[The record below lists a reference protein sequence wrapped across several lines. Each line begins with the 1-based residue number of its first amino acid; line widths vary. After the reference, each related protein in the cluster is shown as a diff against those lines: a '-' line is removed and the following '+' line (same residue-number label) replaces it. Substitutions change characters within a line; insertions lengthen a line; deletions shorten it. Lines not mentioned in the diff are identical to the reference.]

1 MIGKVIRGSDVGRL
15 LCYLYGQGKAN
26 KHTDPHLVA
35 GFSDPADLEPPIRA
49 NGTRD
54 FRRLTGLLAQ
64 PMAALAGSGYPQ
76 PVWHCSV
83 RAAPEDRMLS
93 DHEWA
98 QVASRIM
105 DCTGLALAGDDL
117 GVRWVAVRHAP
128 DHIHLV
134 ATLARQDGDRP
145 TTWNDF
151 YRVRDAC
158 RDAERRFG
166 LRGTAPAD
174 RTAARRATRA
184 ETEQAIRRG
193 WAEAPRAAL
202 RREVSTAAAGS
213 GTEQEFFVRLNR
225 VGVLV
230 RKRYSTT
237 HPGEVTG
244 YAVGLPRHTAS
255 DGGVVWYGGGKLA
268 ADLTLPKL
276 RARWAGTAEDAL
288 HREIPR
294 QVARGLLR
302 YKVLDAAA
310 HARDEAGF
318 FARLREVGVLVRLRF
333 SEINPGQV
341 TGYAVALAGHVDED
355 GEPLWYGGG
364 RLAADLTLPQLR
376 AAWSRR
382 AREAGWKPGT
392 PRWAGS
398 EREALYRHAARQ
410 AATAAEHVH
419 RSARGHPTSA
429 ADTAWAAADA
439 LHSAAR
445 ALHDPELRQA
455 ADAYDRAARPT
466 YGRIPPHTRS
476 GAQLRATARLLA
488 LVGNISGD
496 GTLAVAALLASLL
509 DLAAAVTELRQAQ
522 QHAAQ
527 AAAARRAAEH
537 LHCAHTRARSRAA
550 QPGWAAR
557 PEHAGRATA
566 SAATRNDFPEPIR
579 LGQALLDDLAV
590 ADHRS
595 RPGPTV
601 GPSRRAGPCP

>member
-1 MIGKVIRGSDVGRL
+1 MIGKVIRGRNVGGL
-15 LCYLYGQGKAN
+15 LCYLYGPGQAN
-26 KHTDPHLVA
+26 EHTDPHLVA

-64 PMAALAGSGYPQ
+64 PMAALAGPNYPQ

-83 RAAPEDRMLS
+83 RSAPEDRMLS

-98 QVASRIM
+98 QVAAKVM
-105 DCTGLALAGDDL
+105 DRTGLAPTGDDL

-128 DHIHLV
+128 DHIHIV

-166 LRGTAPAD
+166 LRSTAPAD

-193 WAEAPRAAL
+193 WAEAPRTTL
-202 RREVSTAAAGS
+202 RREVSTVVAGA
-213 GTEQEFFVRLNR
+213 GTEQEFFARLAQA
-225 VGVLV
+225 GVLV
-230 RKRYSTT
+230 RRRYSTT

-244 YAVGLPRHTAS
+244 YAVGLPHHTAR

-268 ADLTLPKL
+268 SDLTLPKL
-276 RARWAGTAEDAL
+276 RARWAGQTEESL

-294 QVARGLLR
+294 QAARGLLR
-302 YKVLDAAA
+302 HKVLDAAA
-310 HARDEAGF
+310 HAWDDAGF
-318 FARLREVGVLVRLRF
+318 FARLRETGVLVRPRF

-341 TGYAVALAGHVDED
+341 TGYAVALAGHVGED
-355 GEPLWYGGG
+355 GAPLWYGGG

-376 AAWSRR
+376 TAWSRR
-382 AREAGWKPGT
+382 TRGARRKPGT

-398 EREALYRHAARQ
+398 EREALYRHAAHQ
-410 AATAAEHVH
+410 AATAAEQVR
-419 RSARGHPTSA
+419 RSARGQPTSA

-445 ALHDPELRQA
+445 ALHDPELRRA
-455 ADAYDRAARPT
+455 ADAYDRAGRPP
-466 YGRIPPHTRS
+466 YGRIPLRGRS
-476 GAQLRATARLLA
+476 GDQLRATARLLA

-496 GTLAVAALLASLL
+496 GTLAVAALMASLL
-509 DLAAAVTELRQAQ
+509 DLTVAVTELRQAQ

-537 LHCAHTRARSRAA
+537 LHDAHTRARSRAA

-557 PEHAGRATA
+557 PEHSGRA
-566 SAATRNDFPEPIR
+566 AAPAAARNDFPEPIR

-601 GPSRRAGPCP
+601 GPSRRAGPSP

>member
-1 MIGKVIRGSDVGRL
+1 MIGKVIRGSNVGRL
-15 LCYLYGQGKAN
+15 LCYLYGPGKAN
-26 KHTDPHLVA
+26 EHTDPHLVA
-35 GFSDPADLEPPIRA
+35 GFSDPADLEPRIRA

-64 PMAALAGSGYPQ
+64 PLAALAGSGYPL

-83 RAAPEDRMLS
+83 RSAPEDRMLS
-93 DHEWA
+93 DAEWA
-98 QVASRIM
+98 QVAARVM
-105 DCTGLALAGDDL
+105 DRTGLAPAGDDL

-145 TTWNDF
+145 ATWNDF
-151 YRVRDAC
+151 YRVREAC

-166 LRGTAPAD
+166 LRSTAPAD

-193 WAEAPRAAL
+193 WAEAPRVTL

-213 GTEQEFFVRLNR
+213 GTEQEFFARLDQA
-225 VGVLV
+225 GILV

-244 YAVGLPRHTAS
+244 YAVGLPNHRAS

-276 RARWAGTAEDAL
+276 RARWAGTAEETL

-302 YKVLDAAA
+302 HKVLDAAA

-318 FARLREVGVLVRLRF
+318 FARLREAGVLVRSPF

-341 TGYAVALAGHVDED
+341 TGYAVALAGHVGED
-355 GEPLWYGGG
+355 GAPLWYGGG
-364 RLAADLTLPQLR
+364 RLAAELTLQQLR
-376 AAWSRR
+376 TAWSRR
-382 AREAGWKPGT
+382 TRAGWKPGT

-398 EREALYRHAARQ
+398 ERETLYRHAAHE
-410 AATAAEHVH
+410 AATAAEHVR
-419 RSARGHPTSA
+419 RSARGHPTAA

-445 ALHDPELRQA
+445 ALHDPELRRA
-455 ADAYDRAARPT
+455 ADAYDRAARPS
-466 YGRIPPHTRS
+466 YGRIPLHTRS
-476 GAQLRATARLLA
+476 GDQLRATARLLT

-496 GTLAVAALLASLL
+496 GTPAVAALLASLL

-527 AAAARRAAEH
+527 EAAARRAAEH

-550 QPGWAAR
+550 QAGWAAR
-557 PEHAGRATA
+557 PEHGRRAPAGVR
-566 SAATRNDFPEPIR
+566 RDFPDPIR
-579 LGQALLDDLAV
+579 LDQALLDAH
-590 ADHRS
+590 AAASYRS
-595 RPGPTV
+595 RPAPAGGPT
-601 GPSRRAGPCP
+601 RRAGPSP

>member
-1 MIGKVIRGSDVGRL
+1 MIGKVIRGTNAGRL
-15 LCYLYGQGKAN
+15 LYYLYGPGKAN
-26 KHTDPHLVA
+26 EHTDPHLVA

-54 FRRLTGLLAQ
+54 FHRLTGLLEQ
-64 PMAALAGSGYPQ
+64 PLAALAGSGYPQ

-83 RAAPEDRMLS
+83 RSAPEDRMLS
-93 DHEWA
+93 DSEWA
-98 QVASRIM
+98 QVAARVM
-105 DCTGLALAGDDL
+105 DRTGLAPAGDDL
-117 GVRWVAVRHAP
+117 SVRWVAVRHAP
-128 DHIHLV
+128 EHIHIV

-174 RTAARRATRA
+174 RTAAQRATRA

-193 WAEAPRAAL
+193 WAEAPRATL
-202 RREVSTAAAGS
+202 RRAVSTAAAGA
-213 GTEQEFFVRLNR
+213 GTEQEFFAQLDQS
-225 VGVLV
+225 GILV
-230 RKRYSTT
+230 FKRYSTT

-244 YAVGLPRHTAS
+244 YAVGLPHHKAS
-255 DGGVVWYGGGKLA
+255 GGGVVWYGGGKLA

-276 RARWAGTAEDAL
+276 RARWTGPAEEAL

-302 YKVLDAAA
+302 HKVLDAAA
-310 HARDEAGF
+310 HARDETGF
-318 FARLREVGVLVRLRF
+318 FTRLDETGVLVRLRF

-341 TGYAVALAGHVDED
+341 TGYAIALIGHVGED
-355 GEPLWYGGG
+355 GAPLWYGGG
-364 RLAADLTLPQLR
+364 RLAAELTLPRLR
-376 AAWSRR
+376 AAWSRLTS
-382 AREAGWKPGT
+382 EAGSKPGT

-410 AATAAEHVH
+410 AATAAEHVR
-419 RSARGHPTSA
+419 RSARGHPPGA

-445 ALHDPELRQA
+445 ALHDPELRRA
-455 ADAYDRAARPT
+455 ADAYDRAARPP

-476 GAQLRATARLLA
+476 GDQLRATARLLA
-488 LVGNISGD
+488 LVGNISGE

-509 DLAAAVTELRQAQ
+509 DLAAAVTEVRQAQ

-537 LHCAHTRARSRAA
+537 LHCTHTRARSRAA

-557 PEHAGRATA
+557 PEHGGRATA
-566 SAATRNDFPEPIR
+566 PAAARNDFPGPFR
-579 LGQALLDDLAV
+579 LEDALLDDPAV
-590 ADHRS
+590 TSHHS
-595 RPGPTV
+595 RPGPAV
-601 GPSRRAGPCP
+601 GPSKRAGPSP

>member
-1 MIGKVIRGSDVGRL
+1 
-15 LCYLYGQGKAN
+15 
-26 KHTDPHLVA
+26 
-35 GFSDPADLEPPIRA
+35 
-49 NGTRD
+49 
-54 FRRLTGLLAQ
+54 
-64 PMAALAGSGYPQ
+64 
-76 PVWHCSV
+76 
-83 RAAPEDRMLS
+83 MLS

-98 QVASRIM
+98 RVAARVM
-105 DCTGLALAGDDL
+105 DRTGLASTGDDL

-145 TTWNDF
+145 ATWNDF

-166 LRGTAPAD
+166 LRSTAPAD

-193 WAEAPRAAL
+193 WAEAPRVTL
-202 RREVSTAAAGS
+202 RREVSTAAAGA
-213 GTEQEFFVRLNR
+213 GTEQEFFAQLDQS
-225 VGVLV
+225 GILV
-230 RKRYSTT
+230 FKRYSTI

-244 YAVGLPRHTAS
+244 YAVGLPHHTAS
-255 DGGVVWYGGGKLA
+255 GGGVVWYGGGKLA

-276 RARWAGTAEDAL
+276 RTRWVGQTEETL

-302 YKVLDAAA
+302 HKVVDAAA

-318 FARLREVGVLVRLRF
+318 FARLREAGVLVRLRF

-341 TGYAVALAGHVDED
+341 TGYAVALAGHVGED
-355 GEPLWYGGG
+355 GGPLWYGGG
-364 RLAADLTLPQLR
+364 RLAAELTLPQLR
-376 AAWSRR
+376 AGWSRR
-382 AREAGWKPGT
+382 IRGAGWKPGT

-398 EREALYRHAARQ
+398 EHEAFYRHAARQ
-410 AATAAEHVH
+410 AATAAENIR
-419 RSARGHPTSA
+419 RSAREHPTAAADTAWAA

-439 LHSAAR
+439 FHSAAR
-445 ALHDPELRQA
+445 ALHDPELRRA
-455 ADAYDRAARPT
+455 ADAYDRAARPP
-466 YGRIPPHTRS
+466 YGRIPLRTRS
-476 GAQLRATARLLA
+476 GDQLRATARLLA

-496 GTLAVAALLASLL
+496 GTLAVAVLLASLL

-550 QPGWAAR
+550 QPGWAGR
-557 PEHAGRATA
+557 PEHVGQATA
-566 SAATRNDFPEPIR
+566 PAAARNDFPGPFR
-579 LGQALLDDLAV
+579 LEDALLDDPAV
-590 ADHRS
+590 ASHHSRS
-595 RPGPTV
+595 GPAV
-601 GPSRRAGPCP
+601 GPSRRAGPSP

>member
-1 MIGKVIRGSDVGRL
+1 MIGKVIRGANVGRL
-15 LCYLYGQGKAN
+15 LCYLYGPGKAN
-26 KHTDPHLVA
+26 KHMDPHLVA
-35 GFSDPADLEPPIRA
+35 GFSDPADLEPRIRT

-64 PMAALAGSGYPQ
+64 PMAALAGTGYPQ

-83 RAAPEDRMLS
+83 RSAPEDRMLS

-98 QVASRIM
+98 QVAARVM
-105 DCTGLALAGDDL
+105 DRTGLAPAGDDL
-117 GVRWVAVRHAP
+117 GVRWVAVRHSP

-134 ATLARQDGDRP
+134 ATLARQDGNRP

-166 LRGTAPAD
+166 LRSTAPAD

-193 WAEAPRAAL
+193 WAEAPRATL
-202 RREVSTAAAGS
+202 RREVSAAAAGS
-213 GTEQEFFVRLNR
+213 GTEHEFFARLYQA
-225 VGVLV
+225 GILV
-230 RKRYSTT
+230 RKRYSTA

-244 YAVGLPRHTAS
+244 YAVGLPHHKAS
-255 DGGVVWYGGGKLA
+255 GGGAVWYSGGKLA

-276 RARWAGTAEDAL
+276 RARWAGQTEETL
-288 HREIPR
+288 HREIPH

-302 YKVLDAAA
+302 HKVLDAAA

-318 FARLREVGVLVRLRF
+318 FARLRETGVLVRLRF

-341 TGYAVALAGHVDED
+341 TGYAVALADYAGED
-355 GEPLWYGGG
+355 GGPLWYGGG
-364 RLAADLTLPQLR
+364 RLAAELTLPQLR
-376 AAWSRR
+376 AAWSGRTR
-382 AREAGWKPGT
+382 GARWKPGT

-410 AATAAEHVH
+410 AATAAEHVR
-419 RSARGHPTSA
+419 RSARGHPADA

-445 ALHDPELRQA
+445 ALHDPELRRA
-455 ADAYDRAARPT
+455 ADAYDRAARPP
-466 YGRIPPHTRS
+466 YGRIPLRARS
-476 GAQLRATARLLA
+476 GNQLRATARLLA

-496 GTLAVAALLASLL
+496 GTLAVVALVASLL
-509 DLAAAVTELRQAQ
+509 DLAAAVAELRQAQ

-537 LHCAHTRARSRAA
+537 LHCTHTRARSRAA
-550 QPGWAAR
+550 QAGWAAR
-557 PEHAGRATA
+557 PEHAGRVTA
-566 SAATRNDFPEPIR
+566 PAAARSDFPEPLR
-579 LGQALLDDLAV
+579 LDEVVLNDPAAGL
-590 ADHRS
+590 RS

-601 GPSRRAGPCP
+601 GPSRRAGPSP